1 MTSIIAIGAG
11 IAIGFAALGIG
22 IGQGILGAKA
32 MESMAKQPEAMG
44 QIRTSMIVAMAI
56 METIGVLSF
65 VIAIVLAGSL

>member
-11 IAIGFAALGIG
+11 IAIGLAALGIG
-22 IGQGILGAKA
+22 IGQGILGGKA
-32 MESMAKQPEAMG
+32 MDSMAKQPEAMG

-65 VIAIVLAGSL
+65 VIAIMLAGNL

>member
-11 IAIGFAALGIG
+11 IAIGLAALGIG
-22 IGQGILGAKA
+22 IGQGILGGKA

-65 VIAIVLAGSL
+65 VIAIMLAGNL